1 MPPVSMPP
9 DSQPPVS
16 ASASE
21 STGIDRRDFLKT
33 VGAAVLAAGALP
45 NAAAAAASTH
55 PTVRPQRRTAGALPA
70 QPNILILITDQERH
84 PQYWPADWAA
94 TNLPNRK
101 RLADSGLTFQHAFCA
116 ASMCSPSRSTF
127 FTGLYPEQHG
137 VVDTL
142 SFGGP
147 ASVDQPELPLDIQNM
162 AKMLKSAG
170 YAVQYRGKWHMSK
183 GANGSADLTPQDI
196 AAYGFD
202 GWVPPDAG
210 QDANPA
216 NFGGGCPNND
226 QHYIDQA
233 VQFLQSPAATSQ
245 PWALIVSLVN
255 PHDVLSYAQSW
266 DSQAGD
272 GSDCYNYKFQ
282 APGCFEQG
290 ISLPPTYDENLRR
303 NYKPT
308 AHAQT
313 VEFLAAGL
321 GPLLPALHQPERY
334 VNFYAYVQTFTDKQI
349 GQLLDAFPPDL
360 LDETVI
366 FRFSDH
372 GEMGL
377 SHGGLRQKM
386 FNVYEEMLNVPLVVS
401 NPVLFSQ
408 AAQTEA
414 LASLV
419 DLMPTLA
426 TLAKVPDR
434 NQWDFKGTDL
444 MPVILDASQHPTNP
458 TAAVQDTVL
467 FTFDDQNAGDTNPQK
482 VVEQPNHIRCI
493 RDSRY
498 KYAVYFDPS
507 GVEDQQYELYDLHE
521 DPYELHNMADPAN
534 TAYYDPV
541 RTAEMAAKLKAR
553 MAAAALSPIPPLI
566 FMPAVEKTAG

>member
-1 MPPVSMPP
+1 MPHDSTPP
-9 DSQPPVS
+9 GL

-21 STGIDRRDFLKT
+21 SSGLDRRDFLKT

-45 NAAAAAASTH
+45 NSTAAAAA
-55 PTVRPQRRTAGALPA
+55 RPPAVAQRRATAAALPD
-70 QPNILILITDQERH
+70 QPNILILITDQERP
-84 PQYWPADWAA
+84 PQYWPAGWAD

-101 RLADSGLTFQHAFCA
+101 RLAANGLTFQHAFCA

-142 SFGGP
+142 SFGDGT
-147 ASVDQPELPLDIQNM
+147 ASENQPELPLDIQNM

-183 GANGSADLTPQDI
+183 GTNGSADLTPGDI

-210 QDANPA
+210 QDSNPA
-216 NFGGGCPNND
+216 NFGGGCPDND

-233 VQFLQSPAATSQ
+233 IQFLQSPAAGGSQ

-266 DSQAGD
+266 DSQATD

-290 ISLPPTYDENLRR
+290 ISLPPTYGENLRR

-313 VEFLAAGL
+313 LEFLAAGL

-334 VNFYAYVQTFTDKQI
+334 VNFYAYLQKYTDVQI
-349 GQLLDAFPPDL
+349 GQLLDAFTPDL
-360 LDETVI
+360 LDQTVV
-366 FRFSDH
+366 FRYSDH
-372 GEMGL
+372 GELGL

-401 NPVLFSQ
+401 NPVLFPQ
-408 AAQTEA
+408 GVETAA

-419 DLMPTLA
+419 DLMPTVA

-434 NQWDFKGTDL
+434 SQWDFKGVDL
-444 MPVILDASQHPTNP
+444 MPVIQDASQHPANP
-458 TAAVQDTVL
+458 TVTAQDTIL
-467 FTFDDQNAGDTNPQK
+467 FTFDDQNAGDTNPQQI
-482 VVEQPNHIRCI
+482 VAQPNHIRCI
-493 RDSRY
+493 RDARY

-507 GVEDQQYELYDLHE
+507 GVEEQQYELYDLQE
-521 DPYELHNMADPAN
+521 DPYELHNMANPAN
-534 TAYYDPV
+534 TAYYDAAKS
-541 RTAEMAAKLKAR
+541 AEMAAKLKAR
-553 MAAAALSPIPPLI
+553 MAAADLAPIPPLL
-566 FMPAVEKTAG
+566 FMPAVEKAGS